1 MKWHPVNIAY
11 VLAALAI
18 IAGLIGI
25 YLMAVH

>member
-1 MKWHPVNIAY
+1 MNLRPVNIAY